1 MFDPWALAS
10 HDNIWIHQYTINTRF
25 TLQTQVS
32 RQNPT
37 CTWKHFFPGQRLTCT
52 QRILSHV
59 ASVHTAL
66 HQHTGV
72 GWVWAGWGRW
82 WLGLWVGPRR
92 MGRGWGG
99 AEDVCARN
107 GWMSGLGGLGVVGG
121 LVGRLVDWL
130 IVWLIDWRGH
140 DILLPVSNLG
150 NILSLKLLSGSLAKK
165 WRRSCGSCVHASW
178 GRDERVV
185 HGRLNCIMVCHVC
198 LWAAGKTWLQSDPMW
213 SLHVASLCSV
223 YKVLMDVKPM

>member
-1 MFDPWALAS
+1 MIIS
-10 HDNIWIHQYTINTRF
+10 EYINTLSILVLSCF
-25 TLQTQVS
+25 TLQTQIS

-82 WLGLWVGPRR
+82 RGVGLIGMIGVVGGAKTYGAGLGWGRGRMCKEWVDEWVGWV
-92 MGRGWGG
+92 GWVRGW
-99 AEDVCARN
+99 
-107 GWMSGLGGLGVVGG
+107 VGG
-121 LVGRLVDWL
+121 LVGWLVDWL

-140 DILLPVSNLG
+140 DTLLPVSNLG

-213 SLHVASLCSV
+213 SLHVASLCSECSV
-223 YKVLMDVKPM
+223 